1 MTKKC
6 WANQSCF
13 TISSASKNI
22 FVVGKIEPDG
32 LSGSLFEW
40 LRGKKGRAWSGPHPP
55 LEQAQHD
62 MGDWTLRLLG
72 PFLRVKNTQQIL

>member
-32 LSGSLFEW
+32 LSGSL
-40 LRGKKGRAWSGPHPP
+40 SGY
-55 LEQAQHD
+55 EE
-62 MGDWTLRLLG
+62 RREELG
-72 PFLRVKNTQQIL
+72 LDHIHLWNKLSMTWGTGP